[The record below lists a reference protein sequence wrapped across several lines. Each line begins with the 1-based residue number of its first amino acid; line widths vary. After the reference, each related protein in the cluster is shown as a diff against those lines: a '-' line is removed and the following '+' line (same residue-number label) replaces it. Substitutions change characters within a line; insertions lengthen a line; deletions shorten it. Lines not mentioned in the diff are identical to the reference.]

1 MSLIS
6 SRSNTAE
13 LHTSS
18 AHSTNAFYKRKPTE
32 LKWKAVNMYTFQM
45 QLPGF
50 FFSFYEHDNN
60 KNEKRFCRLDLNL
73 VRSNYFSL
81 YYCQPGS
88 TALHCTAS
96 KWLRCKEKCPLAIF
110 QRLLFHARWAVC
122 SRDRPPSCVFF
133 MKWDHHLIWLF
144 TYLSKLRK
152 TLVINLKFSISNL
165 LP

>member
-32 LKWKAVNMYTFQM
+32 LKWKAVNMYKFQM
-45 QLPGF
+45 QLPGV
-50 FFSFYEHDNN
+50 FFSFYKQHNN
-60 KNEKRFCRLDLNL
+60 QNEKEKKMPTWIWYVLTTFPFNTA
-73 VRSNYFSL
+73 N
-81 YYCQPGS
+81 QA
-88 TALHCTAS
+88 ALHYTAMPAS
-96 KWLRCKEKCPLAIF
+96 DWDVKKKCPLAIF
-110 QRLLFHARWAVC
+110 QRLLFHARCAVC
-122 SRDRPPSCVFF
+122 SKDRPPSCVFF

-144 TYLSKLRK
+144 TYSSKLRK
-152 TLVINLKFSISNL
+152 TLIINLKFSSQKL